1 MAAVLAVVFP
11 WAFPAATATIRP
23 PQVAGLPVP
32 DSAQDIAEN
41 RARSRAMPMFRPG
54 YLPPERDPSVEQDN
68 SGFRDVLYLFLRSW
82 PYIRYYF
89 LGRWWIRGKGIG
101 SETAEVLA
109 SEGYSFAYAPFLVS
123 AVAFAGPLTGY
134 VPATLEWPWFL
145 MYIPTITIAVSMF
158 GLAFAPRGRW
168 QATSIAAVILSG
180 IGVVTFSGF
189 FMDGWP
195 PKLYGTAVIAA
206 CLFGWTVQFRIRH
219 NGEMRLEY
227 RIRAATHLVYF
238 YAINFGQRFL
248 GLALGLIYADLLNQ
262 NLLQGEPLAPSMQT
276 IAAFFGVPEWAYAS
290 VDDLTR
296 EQRVELMWLYV
307 KLDVL
312 VWVSQS
318 PLNSFINPYYN
329 LWIMQHINQDL
340 RVALVERWHQLSMS
354 YHSGHRTGD
363 SIFRIYQDSAMVTSV
378 IGHLIALTLATGSYL
393 VCVLLV
399 TLLSP
404 WLGLLAASLLIP
416 AFVWAYWAM
425 PRMRVRALA
434 YRAAASDV
442 TATIQE
448 TFGAIRL
455 IKAFGTAKRA
465 QKRFE
470 DDAIIAFNAAY
481 RVRNLVAVVTIVMYT
496 VAATFFIGGEFAMA
510 MWANRGDPTFAAG
523 LIGLLG
529 LSYLV
534 WNLATFRWTE
544 GQFRESSGDI
554 RLVLRGWMT
563 AQDMAMGLRRVFDI
577 LDIEPDVKDRVDAV
591 PVERFEREIRFD
603 NVRFAYEPGRPVL
616 DNVSFTAAPGTITA
630 IIGPTGSGKSTL
642 MTLLLRLYDVDAGAI
657 SIDGRDVR
665 DYQVESVRG
674 NIAIALQENVLFAM
688 SVRDN
693 IRYVAPGA
701 DDAAIHEAV
710 RVACMDDYVNGLPRG
725 LDTVLSDRG
734 GKLSTGQR
742 QRLSI
747 ARAVVRDTPILV
759 LDEPTAALDA
769 ATELKVMTNLAE
781 WGRGRAIFLI
791 THRISTI
798 RRADNILY
806 LDAGRIVESG
816 DHDTLM
822 DLDGGR
828 YRAFVEAESNLTG
841 SA

>member
-1 MAAVLAVVFP
+1 MAE
-11 WAFPAATATIRP
+11 I
-23 PQVAGLPVP
+23 
-32 DSAQDIAEN
+32 AQDIAEN
-41 RARSRAMPMFRPG
+41 RARSRALPMFGPG
-54 YLPPERDPSVEQDN
+54 YLPPERDPTVEEDK
-68 SGFRDVLYLFLRSW
+68 SSFRDVLYLFLRSW

-89 LGRWWIRGKGIG
+89 LGRWWIPGKGIG
-101 SETAEVLA
+101 TTTAEVLA
-109 SEGYSFAYAPFLVS
+109 SEGYSFAYAPFLVV
-123 AVAFAGPLTGY
+123 AVALAGPMTGF

-145 MYIPTITIAVSMF
+145 MYIPTATIAASMF
-158 GLAFAPRGRW
+158 GLVFSPHGRW
-168 QATSIAAVILSG
+168 QAGSIVAVILSG

-206 CLFGWTVQFRIRH
+206 CIFGWTVQFRIRRT
-219 NGEMRLEY
+219 GATRLEF

-248 GLALGLIYADLLNQ
+248 GLALGLILGDLVNQ
-262 NLLQGEPLAPSMQT
+262 NLLQGEPLAPSLQK
-276 IAAFFGVPEWAYAS
+276 IAMFFGVPEWAYAS
-290 VDDLTR
+290 VEELTR
-296 EQRVELMWLYV
+296 EQKVELMWLYV
-307 KLDVL
+307 KIELL
-312 VWVSQS
+312 IWVTQS
-318 PLNSFINPYYN
+318 PLGIINPYYN
-329 LWIMQHINQDL
+329 LWIMQQINQDL
-340 RVALVERWHQLSMS
+340 RIALVERWHQLSMS

-378 IGHLIALTLATGSYL
+378 IGHLIGLTLASGSYL
-393 VCVLLV
+393 TCVVLV
-399 TLLSP
+399 TLLNP
-404 WLGLLAASLLIP
+404 WLGLMAATLLIP
-416 AFVWAYWAM
+416 AFIWSYWGM

-448 TFGAIRL
+448 TFGAIKL
-455 IKAFGTAKRA
+455 IKAFGTRKRA
-465 QKRFE
+465 QDRFE
-470 DDAIIAFNAAY
+470 QDAVVAFNAAY
-481 RVRNLVAVVTIVMYT
+481 RVRNLIAVVTIVMYT
-496 VAATFFIGGEFAMA
+496 LAATFFIGGEFAMA
-510 MWANRGDPTFAAG
+510 LWANRGDPVFAAE

-529 LSYLV
+529 LSYVV
-534 WNLATFRWTE
+534 WNLATFRWGE
-544 GQFRESSGDI
+544 AQFRESSGDI
-554 RLVLRGWMT
+554 RGVLRGWMA

-577 LDIEPDVKDRVDAV
+577 LDIEPDVKDRADAV
-591 PVERFEREIRFD
+591 PMQRFEREIRFD
-603 NVRFAYEPGRPVL
+603 NVRFAYGPGRPVL
-616 DNVSFTAAPGTITA
+616 ENVSFTAEPGTITA

-657 SIDGRDVR
+657 SIDDRDIR
-665 DYQVESVRG
+665 DYQVESLRG
-674 NIAIALQENVLFAM
+674 NIGIALQENVLFAM

-701 DDAAIHEAV
+701 DDAAIREAV

-769 ATELKVMTNLAE
+769 ATEHRVMTNLAE

-806 LDAGRIVESG
+806 LDGGHIAERGN
-816 DHDTLM
+816 HDTLM
-822 DLDGGR
+822 ALEDGR
-828 YRAFVEAESNLTG
+828 YRAFVDAESHLTDHTKG
-841 SA
+841 TA

>member
-1 MAAVLAVVFP
+1 MRLP
-11 WAFPAATATIRP
+11 W
-23 PQVAGLPVP
+23 GGDMS

-41 RARSRAMPMFRPG
+41 RARSRVLPMFGPG
-54 YLPPERDPSVEQDN
+54 YLPPELNPSAEQDK

-89 LGRWWIRGKGIG
+89 LGRWWVPAKGIG
-101 SETAEVLA
+101 TETAEVLA
-109 SEGYSFAYAPFLVS
+109 SEGYSFAYAPFLVTGI
-123 AVAFAGPLTGY
+123 VIAGPLTGF

-145 MYIPTITIAVSMF
+145 MYIPTIAIAGSMY
-158 GLAFAPRGRW
+158 GLAFAPSGRW
-168 QATSIAAVILSG
+168 QVASIGAVILSG

-206 CLFGWTVQFRIRH
+206 CIFGWTVQFRIRR
-219 NGEMRLEY
+219 NGATRLEF
-227 RIRAATHLVYF
+227 RVRAATHLVYF

-248 GLALGLIYADLLNQ
+248 ALALALILGDLVNQ
-262 NLLQGEPLAPSMQT
+262 NLLQGAPLAPSLQK
-276 IAAFFGVPEWAYAS
+276 IAMFFGVPEWAYSS
-290 VDDLTR
+290 VEELTR
-296 EQRVELMWLYV
+296 EQKVELMWLYV
-307 KLDVL
+307 KIELL
-312 VWVSQS
+312 IWVTQS
-318 PLNSFINPYYN
+318 PLNTFVNPYYN
-329 LWIMQHINQDL
+329 MWIMQQINQDL

-378 IGHLIALTLATGSYL
+378 IGHLLAMTLACGSYL
-393 VCVLLV
+393 TCVVLV
-399 TLLSP
+399 TLLSH
-404 WLGLLAASLLIP
+404 WLGLMAATLLIP
-416 AFVWAYWAM
+416 AFMWSYWAM

-448 TFGAIRL
+448 AFGAIRL
-455 IKAFGTAKRA
+455 VKAFCTRERA

-470 DDAIIAFNAAY
+470 DDAILAFNAAY
-481 RVRNLVAVVTIVMYT
+481 RVRTLIALVTIVMYT
-496 VAATFFIGGEFAMA
+496 LAATFFIGGEFAMA
-510 MWANRGDPTFAAG
+510 MWANRGDPVFAAE

-529 LSYLV
+529 LSYVV
-534 WNLATFRWTE
+534 WNLATFRWAE

-554 RLVLRGWMT
+554 RWVLRGWMM

-577 LDIEPDVKDRVDAV
+577 LDIEPDVKDRPDAV
-591 PVERFEREIRFD
+591 PMERFEREIRFD
-603 NVRFAYEPGRPVL
+603 NVRFAYEPDRPVL
-616 DNVSFTAAPGTITA
+616 DDVSFTAGPGTITA
-630 IIGPTGSGKSTL
+630 IVGPTGSGKSTL
-642 MTLLLRLYDVDAGAI
+642 MTLLLRLYDTQAGSI
-657 SIDGRDVR
+657 TIDGRDIR
-665 DYQVESVRG
+665 DYQVESLRG
-674 NIAIALQENVLFAM
+674 NVAIALQENVLFAM

-693 IRYVAPGA
+693 IRYVAPA
-701 DDAAIHEAV
+701 SDDAAVREAV

-747 ARAVVRDTPILV
+747 ARAIIRDTPILI

-769 ATELKVMTNLAE
+769 STEHNVMTNLAE

-806 LDAGRIVESG
+806 LDGGRIVERG

-822 DLDGGR
+822 GIEGGR
-828 YRAFVEAESNLTG
+828 YRAFVDAESHLTG
-841 SA
+841 TA

>member
-1 MAAVLAVVFP
+1 MA
-11 WAFPAATATIRP
+11 
-23 PQVAGLPVP
+23 
-32 DSAQDIAEN
+32 DNAQDIAAN
-41 RARSRAMPMFRPG
+41 RARSRAMPMFGPG
-54 YLPPERDPSVEQDN
+54 YLPPERKPDADTDN

-89 LGRWWIRGKGIG
+89 LGRWWIPGKGIG
-101 SETAEVLA
+101 NATAEVLA
-109 SEGYSFAYAPFLVS
+109 SEGYSFAYAPFLVC
-123 AVAFAGPLTGY
+123 AVAFAGPATGY

-145 MYIPTITIAVSMF
+145 MYIPTASIAVSMF
-158 GLAFAPRGRW
+158 GLAFAPPGRW
-168 QATSIAAVILSG
+168 QMTSIAATILSG

-195 PKLYGTAVIAA
+195 PKLYGTAVLAA
-206 CLFGWTVQFRIRH
+206 CIFGWTVQFRIRH
-219 NGEMRLEY
+219 DGETRLEF
-227 RIRAATHLVYF
+227 RVRAATHLVYF

-248 GLALGLIYADLLNQ
+248 GLALGLILGDLINQ
-262 NLLQGEPLAPSMQT
+262 NLLQGEPLAPSLQK
-276 IAAFFGVPEWAYAS
+276 IAMFFGVPEWAYTATEE
-290 VDDLTR
+290 LTR
-296 EQRVELMWLYV
+296 EQKVELMWLYV
-307 KLDVL
+307 KIELL
-312 VWVSQS
+312 IWVTQS
-318 PLNSFINPYYN
+318 PISTFVNPYYN

-378 IGHLIALTLATGSYL
+378 IGHLLAMTLATGSYL
-393 VCVLLV
+393 TCVVLV

-404 WLGLLAASLLIP
+404 WLGLMAATLLIP
-416 AFVWAYWAM
+416 GFMWAYWAM

-434 YRAAASDV
+434 YRGAASDV

-448 TFGAIRL
+448 TFGAMKL
-455 IKAFGTAKRA
+455 IKAFGTKERA

-481 RVRNLVAVVTIVMYT
+481 RVRILIAYVTIVMYT
-496 VAATFFIGGEFAMA
+496 LAASFFIGGEFAMA
-510 MWANRGDPTFAAG
+510 MWSHRGDPMFATQ
-523 LIGLLG
+523 LVGLLG
-529 LSYLV
+529 LSYVV
-534 WNLATFRWTE
+534 WNLATFRWAQA
-544 GQFRESSGDI
+544 QFGESSGDI
-554 RLVLRGWMT
+554 RWVLRGWMM

-577 LDIEPDVKDRVDAV
+577 LDLEPDVKDRPGAV
-591 PVERFEREIRFD
+591 PMTRFEREIRFE

-616 DNVSFTAAPGTITA
+616 DNASFAATPGSITA

-642 MTLLLRLYDVDAGAI
+642 MALLLRLYDTQAGTI

-665 DYQVESVRG
+665 DYLVETLRA

-701 DDAAIHEAV
+701 DDAAVREAV
-710 RVACMDDYVNGLPRG
+710 RVACMDDYVNSLPRG

-747 ARAVVRDTPILV
+747 ARAVVRDTPILA

-769 ATELKVMTNLAE
+769 ATERKVMTNLAE
-781 WGRGRAIFLI
+781 WGRERAIFVI

-798 RRADNILY
+798 RLADNIVY
-806 LDAGRIVESG
+806 LDGGRIVESG
-816 DHDTLM
+816 DHETLM
-822 DLDGGR
+822 GLEGGR
-828 YRAFVEAESNLTG
+828 YRAFVDAESNLAGT
-841 SA
+841 A

>member
-1 MAAVLAVVFP
+1 
-11 WAFPAATATIRP
+11 
-23 PQVAGLPVP
+23 
-32 DSAQDIAEN
+32 
-41 RARSRAMPMFRPG
+41 MFGPG
-54 YLPPERDPSVEQDN
+54 HLPPERIPGVESDQ

-89 LGRWWIRGKGIG
+89 LGRWWVPGKGIG

-109 SEGYSFAYAPFLVS
+109 SEGYSLAYAPFLVT
-123 AVAFAGPLTGY
+123 AIALVGPMTGY

-145 MYIPTITIAVSMF
+145 MYIPTITISAAMF
-158 GLAFAPRGRW
+158 GIAFAPKGRW
-168 QATSIAAVILSG
+168 QAGSIAAVILSG

-206 CLFGWTVQFRIRH
+206 CIFGWTVQFRIRS
-219 NGEMRLEY
+219 NGEARLEF
-227 RIRAATHLVYF
+227 RVRAATHLVYF

-248 GLALGLIYADLLNQ
+248 GLALGLILGDLVNQ
-262 NLLQGEPLAPSMQT
+262 NLLQGEPLAPSLQEVAM
-276 IAAFFGVPEWAYAS
+276 FFGVPEWAYSS
-290 VDDLTR
+290 VDELTR
-296 EQRVELMWLYV
+296 AQKVELMWLYV
-307 KLDVL
+307 KIELL
-312 VWVSQS
+312 VWVTQS
-318 PLNSFINPYYN
+318 PLNTFVNPYYN
-329 LWIMQHINQDL
+329 LWIMQQINQGL
-340 RVALVERWHQLSMS
+340 RIALVERWHQLSMS

-378 IGHLIALTLATGSYL
+378 IGHLIGLTLATGSYL
-393 VCVLLV
+393 TCVVLV

-404 WLGLLAASLLIP
+404 WLGLMAATLLIP
-416 AFVWAYWAM
+416 AFIWSYWAM

-455 IKAFGTAKRA
+455 IKAFGTRKRA
-465 QKRFE
+465 QKSFE
-470 DDAIIAFNAAY
+470 DDATIAFNAAY
-481 RVRNLVAVVTIVMYT
+481 RVRILIAIVTIVMYT
-496 VAATFFIGGEFAMA
+496 IAATFFIGGEFAMA
-510 MWANRGDPTFAAG
+510 MWANRGDPAFAAE

-529 LSYLV
+529 LSYIV

-544 GQFRESSGDI
+544 AQFRESSHDI
-554 RLVLRGWMT
+554 RGVLRGWMT

-577 LDIEPDVKDRVDAV
+577 LDIEPDVQDRPDAA
-591 PVERFEREIRFD
+591 PMTGLQREVRFD

-616 DNVSFTAAPGTITA
+616 DDVSFSAEPGTITA

-642 MTLLLRLYDVDAGAI
+642 MTLLLRLYDTDAGTI

-665 DYQVESVRG
+665 DYQVETLRN
-674 NIAIALQENVLFAM
+674 NISIALQENVLFAM

-693 IRYVAPGA
+693 IRYVAPAA
-701 DDAAIHEAV
+701 DDAAVREAV

-747 ARAVVRDTPILV
+747 ARAVVRGTPILV

-781 WGRGRAIFLI
+781 WGRERAIFLV

-806 LDAGRIVESG
+806 LDGGRIVESG

-822 DLDGGR
+822 ALEGGR
-828 YRAFVEAESNLTG
+828 YRAFVEAESHLTG
-841 SA
+841 TA

>member
-1 MAAVLAVVFP
+1 VTDIV
-11 WAFPAATATIRP
+11 
-23 PQVAGLPVP
+23 
-32 DSAQDIAEN
+32 QDIADN
-41 RARSRAMPMFRPG
+41 RARSRALPMFGPG
-54 YLPPERDPSVEQDN
+54 DLPPELNPGIEQDK

-82 PYIRYYF
+82 PYIRYYL
-89 LGRWWIRGKGIG
+89 LGRWWVPGKGIG
-101 SETAEVLA
+101 NTTAEVLA
-109 SEGYSFAYAPFLVS
+109 SDGYSFAYAPFLVT
-123 AVAFAGPLTGY
+123 AVVLAGPVTGY

-145 MYIPTITIAVSMF
+145 MYIPTIAIATSMF
-158 GLAFAPRGRW
+158 GLAFAPPGRW
-168 QATSIAAVILSG
+168 QAASTVAVILSG

-189 FMDGWP
+189 FMEGWP
-195 PKLYGTAVIAA
+195 PKLYGAAVIAA
-206 CLFGWTVQFRIRH
+206 CIFGWTVQFRIRH
-219 NGEMRLEY
+219 NGETRLEF
-227 RIRAATHLVYF
+227 RVRAATHLVYF

-248 GLALGLIYADLLNQ
+248 ALALALILGDLVNQ
-262 NLLQGEPLAPSMQT
+262 NLLQGEPLAPSLQT
-276 IAAFFGVPEWAYAS
+276 IAMFFGVPEWAYSSAEE
-290 VDDLTR
+290 LTR
-296 EQRVELMWLYV
+296 EQKIELMWLYV
-307 KLDVL
+307 KIELL
-312 VWVSQS
+312 IWVTQS
-318 PLNSFINPYYN
+318 PLNTFVNPYYN
-329 LWIMQHINQDL
+329 MWIMQQINQDL
-340 RVALVERWHQLSMS
+340 RIALVERWHQLSMS

-363 SIFRIYQDSAMVTSV
+363 SIFRVYQDSAMVTSV
-378 IGHLIALTLATGSYL
+378 IGHLLAMTLATGSYL
-393 VCVLLV
+393 TCVVLV

-404 WLGLLAASLLIP
+404 WLGLMAATLLIP
-416 AFVWAYWAM
+416 GFMWAYWAM

-442 TATIQE
+442 TSTIQE
-448 TFGAIRL
+448 TFGAIKL
-455 IKAFGTAKRA
+455 IKAFGTNKRA

-481 RVRNLVAVVTIVMYT
+481 RVRILIALVTIVMYT
-496 VAATFFIGGEFAMA
+496 LAATFFIGGEFAMA
-510 MWANRGDPTFAAG
+510 MWANRGDPVFAAQ

-529 LSYLV
+529 LSYV
-534 WNLATFRWTE
+534 IWNLATFRWAE

-554 RLVLRGWMT
+554 RWVLRGWMM

-577 LDIEPDVKDRVDAV
+577 LDIEPDVKDNPDAV
-591 PVERFEREIRFD
+591 PMAGFQREIRFD

-616 DNVSFTAAPGTITA
+616 DNVSLSAVPGTITA

-642 MTLLLRLYDVDAGAI
+642 MTLLLRLYDTEAGTI
-657 SIDGRDVR
+657 SIDGRDIR
-665 DYQVESVRG
+665 DYEVESLRN
-674 NIAIALQENVLFAM
+674 NISIALQENVLFAM

-701 DDAAIHEAV
+701 DDNAVREAV

-747 ARAVVRDTPILV
+747 ARAVVRDTPILI

-769 ATELKVMTNLAE
+769 ATEHKVMTNLAE

-806 LDAGRIVESG
+806 LDAGHIVESG
-816 DHDTLM
+816 DHGTLM
-822 DLDGGR
+822 GIEDGR
-828 YRAFVEAESNLTG
+828 YRAFVDAESHLTG
-841 SA
+841 GV

>member
-1 MAAVLAVVFP
+1 
-11 WAFPAATATIRP
+11 
-23 PQVAGLPVP
+23 
-32 DSAQDIAEN
+32 
-41 RARSRAMPMFRPG
+41 MFGPG
-54 YLPPERDPSVEQDN
+54 HLPPELSPGVEQDK

-89 LGRWWIRGKGIG
+89 LGRWWIPGKDIG
-101 SETAEVLA
+101 STTAEVLA
-109 SEGYSFAYAPFLVS
+109 SEGYSFAYAPLLVV
-123 AVAFAGPLTGY
+123 AVALAGPMTGF
-134 VPATLEWPWFL
+134 VPATLGWPWFL
-145 MYIPTITIAVSMF
+145 MYIPTIAIAASMF
-158 GLAFAPRGRW
+158 GLAFAPPGRW
-168 QATSIAAVILSG
+168 QAASITAVILSG
-180 IGVVTFSGF
+180 IGVVTTTGF
-189 FMDGWP
+189 FMEGWP
-195 PKLYGTAVIAA
+195 PRLYGTAVIAA
-206 CLFGWTVQFRIRH
+206 CIFGWTVQFRIRH
-219 NGEMRLEY
+219 NGATRLEF
-227 RIRAATHLVYF
+227 RVRAATHLVYF

-248 GLALGLIYADLLNQ
+248 GLALGLILGDLVNQ
-262 NLLQGEPLAPSMQT
+262 NLLQGEPLAPTLQQVAM
-276 IAAFFGVPEWAYAS
+276 FFGVPEWAYTA
-290 VDDLTR
+290 VEELTE
-296 EQRVELMWLYV
+296 EQRTELMWLYV
-307 KLDVL
+307 KIIVIS
-312 VWVSQS
+312 WATQS
-318 PLNSFINPYYN
+318 PLNSFVNPYYN
-329 LWIMQHINQDL
+329 LWIMQQINQDL
-340 RVALVERWHQLSMS
+340 RMALVERWHQLSMS

-378 IGHLIALTLATGSYL
+378 IGHLVAMTLATGSYL
-393 VCVLLV
+393 TCVVLV
-399 TLLSP
+399 ALLSP
-404 WLGLLAASLLIP
+404 WLGLMAATLLIP
-416 AFVWAYWAM
+416 AFMWAYWAM

-448 TFGAIRL
+448 AFGAIKL
-455 IKAFGTAKRA
+455 IKAFGTRKRA
-465 QKRFE
+465 QRRFE
-470 DDAIIAFNAAY
+470 VDAVIAFNAAY
-481 RVRNLVAVVTIVMYT
+481 RVRILIAVVTIVMYT
-496 VAATFFIGGEFAMA
+496 LAATFFIGGEFAMA
-510 MWANRGDPTFAAG
+510 MWANRGNPAFAAE

-529 LSYLV
+529 LSYIV

-544 GQFRESSGDI
+544 DQFRESSGDI
-554 RLVLRGWMT
+554 RWVLRGWMM

-577 LDIEPDVKDRVDAV
+577 LDIEPDVKDRPDAR
-591 PVERFEREIRFD
+591 PMTSLQREIRFD

-616 DNVSFTAAPGTITA
+616 HDVSFTAEPGSITA

-642 MTLLLRLYDVDAGAI
+642 MTLLLRLYDTDAGSI
-657 SIDGRDVR
+657 SVDGRDVR
-665 DYQVESVRG
+665 DYRVESLRG

-701 DDAAIHEAV
+701 DDATVREAV
-710 RVACMDDYVNGLPRG
+710 RVACMDDYVNGLPQG
-725 LDTVLSDRG
+725 IDTVLSDRG

-769 ATELKVMTNLAE
+769 ATEHRVMTNLAE

-806 LDAGRIVESG
+806 LDDGHIVESG

-822 DLDGGR
+822 AVDDGR
-828 YRAFVEAESNLTG
+828 YRAFVEAESHLTG

>member
-1 MAAVLAVVFP
+1 MA
-11 WAFPAATATIRP
+11 
-23 PQVAGLPVP
+23 
-32 DSAQDIAEN
+32 DNAQDIAAN
-41 RARSRAMPMFRPG
+41 WARSRALPMFGPG
-54 YLPPERDPSVEQDN
+54 LLPPERMPGIETDA

-89 LGRWWIRGKGIG
+89 LGRWWIPGKGIG
-101 SETAEVLA
+101 NTTAEVLA
-109 SEGYSFAYAPFLVS
+109 SEGYSFAYAPFLV
-123 AVAFAGPLTGY
+123 AAIALAGPMTGY
-134 VPATLEWPWFL
+134 VPASLEWPWFL
-145 MYIPTITIAVSMF
+145 MYIPTAAIAASMF
-158 GLAFAPRGRW
+158 GLAFAPAGRW
-168 QATSIAAVILSG
+168 QAASITAVILSG
-180 IGVVTFSGF
+180 IGVVTTSGF

-206 CLFGWTVQFRIRH
+206 CIFGWIVQFRIRN
-219 NGEMRLEY
+219 NGTVRLEF

-248 GLALGLIYADLLNQ
+248 GLALGLILGDLVNQ
-262 NLLQGEPLAPSMQT
+262 NLLQGEPLAPSLQE
-276 IAAFFGVPEWAYAS
+276 IAMFFGVPEWAYTS
-290 VDDLTR
+290 VEELTR
-296 EQRVELMWLYV
+296 EQKVELMWLYV
-307 KLDVL
+307 KIELL
-312 VWVSQS
+312 IWVTQS
-318 PLNSFINPYYN
+318 PLNTFINPYYN
-329 LWIMQHINQDL
+329 MWIMQQINQDL
-340 RVALVERWHQLSMS
+340 RIALVERWHQLSMS

-378 IGHLIALTLATGSYL
+378 IGHLIGLTLASGSYL
-393 VCVLLV
+393 TCVVLV

-404 WLGLLAASLLIP
+404 WLGLMAATLLIP
-416 AFVWAYWAM
+416 AIIWSYWAM

-448 TFGAIRL
+448 AFGAIKL
-455 IKAFGTAKRA
+455 IKAFGTSARA

-470 DDAIIAFNAAY
+470 DDAVVAFNAAY
-481 RVRNLVAVVTIVMYT
+481 RVRILIAIVTIVMYT

-510 MWANRGDPTFAAG
+510 MWANRGDPVFAAE

-529 LSYLV
+529 LSYIV
-534 WNLATFRWTE
+534 WNLATFRWAE
-544 GQFRESSGDI
+544 AQFRESSGDI
-554 RLVLRGWMT
+554 RGVLRGWMT

-577 LDIEPDVKDRVDAV
+577 LDIEPDVKDRPDAV
-591 PVERFEREIRFD
+591 PMTGLEREIRFD
-603 NVRFAYEPGRPVL
+603 GVRFAYEPGRPVL
-616 DNVSFTAAPGTITA
+616 DDVSFTAEPGTITA

-642 MTLLLRLYDVDAGAI
+642 MSLLLRLYDAQAGTI
-657 SIDGRDVR
+657 SIDGRDIR
-665 DYQVESVRG
+665 DYQVESLRSS
-674 NIAIALQENVLFAM
+674 ISIALQENVLFAM

-701 DDAAIHEAV
+701 DDAAVREAV
-710 RVACMDDYVNGLPRG
+710 RVASMDDYVNGLPAG
-725 LDTVLSDRG
+725 LDTMLSDRG

-769 ATELKVMTNLAE
+769 ATELKVMTNLAQ
-781 WGRGRAIFLI
+781 WGRERAIFLI

-806 LDAGRIVESG
+806 LDGGRIVERG
-816 DHDTLM
+816 DHETLM
-822 DLDGGR
+822 GLEGGR
-828 YRAFVEAESNLTG
+828 YRAFVEAESHLTRPVG
-841 SA
+841 DV

>member
-1 MAAVLAVVFP
+1 
-11 WAFPAATATIRP
+11 
-23 PQVAGLPVP
+23 
-32 DSAQDIAEN
+32 
-41 RARSRAMPMFRPG
+41 MFGPG
-54 YLPPERDPSVEQDN
+54 YLPPERKPDADTDN
-68 SGFRDVLYLFLRSW
+68 SGFRDVVYLFLRSW

-89 LGRWWIRGKGIG
+89 LGRWWTPGKGIG
-101 SETAEVLA
+101 TTTAEVLA
-109 SEGYSFAYAPFLVS
+109 SDGYSFAYAPFLVA
-123 AVAFAGPLTGY
+123 AVAFAGPATGY

-145 MYIPTITIAVSMF
+145 MYIPAAAIAASMF
-158 GLAFAPRGRW
+158 GLAFAPAGQW

-180 IGVVTFSGF
+180 IAVVTSSGF

-195 PKLYGTAVIAA
+195 PKLYGAAIIAA
-206 CLFGWTVQFRIRH
+206 CIFGWSVQFRFRN
-219 NGEMRLEY
+219 NGGTRVEY
-227 RIRAATHLVYF
+227 RVRAATHLVYF

-262 NLLQGEPLAPSMQT
+262 NLLQGEPLAPSMQE
-276 IAAFFGVPEWAYAS
+276 IAAFLGVPEWAYAS
-290 VDDLTR
+290 VTELTR

-307 KLDVL
+307 KLDLL
-312 VWVSQS
+312 VWVTQS
-318 PLNSFINPYYN
+318 PLNTFINPYYN

-340 RVALVERWHQLSMS
+340 RIALVERWHQLSMS

-378 IGHLIALTLATGSYL
+378 IGHLIALTLASGSYV
-393 VCVLLV
+393 VCVVLV

-404 WLGLLAASLLIP
+404 WLGLMAASLLIP
-416 AFVWAYWAM
+416 AFMWAYWAM

-455 IKAFGTAKRA
+455 IKAFGTSGRA
-465 QKRFE
+465 QRRFE
-470 DDAIIAFNAAY
+470 GDAVVAFNAAY
-481 RVRNLVAVVTIVMYT
+481 RVRILIAVVTIVMYT

-510 MWANRGDPTFAAG
+510 IWANRGDPTFAVG

-529 LSYLV
+529 LSFIV

-544 GQFRESSGDI
+544 GQFRESSHDI
-554 RLVLRGWMT
+554 RGVLNGWMV

-577 LDIEPDVKDRVDAV
+577 LDIEPDVKDSPDAV
-591 PVERFEREIRFD
+591 PMERLDREIRFD
-603 NVRFAYEPGRPVL
+603 NVRFAYETGRPVL
-616 DNVSFTAAPGTITA
+616 DDVSFTAAPGTITA

-642 MTLLLRLYDVDAGAI
+642 MTLLLRLYDTDAGTI

-665 DYQVESVRG
+665 DYQVESLRSNV
-674 NIAIALQENVLFAM
+674 AIALQENVLFAM

-701 DDAAIHEAV
+701 DDATIREAV
-710 RVACMDDYVNGLPRG
+710 RVACMDDYVNGLPQG

-781 WGRGRAIFLI
+781 WGHGRAIFLI

-806 LDAGRIVESG
+806 LDGGRIVESG

-822 DLDGGR
+822 GLEDGR
-828 YRAFVEAESNLTG
+828 YRAFVDAESHLKGT
-841 SA
+841 A

>member
-1 MAAVLAVVFP
+1 
-11 WAFPAATATIRP
+11 
-23 PQVAGLPVP
+23 
-32 DSAQDIAEN
+32 
-41 RARSRAMPMFRPG
+41 MFGPG
-54 YLPPERDPSVEQDN
+54 YLPPERKPDADTDN
-68 SGFRDVLYLFLRSW
+68 SGFRDVVYLFLRSW

-89 LGRWWIRGKGIG
+89 LGRWWTPGKGIG
-101 SETAEVLA
+101 TTTAEVLA
-109 SEGYSFAYAPFLVS
+109 SDGYSFAYAPFLVA
-123 AVAFAGPLTGY
+123 AVAFAGPATGY

-145 MYIPTITIAVSMF
+145 MYIPAAAIAASMF
-158 GLAFAPRGRW
+158 GLAFAPAGQW

-180 IGVVTFSGF
+180 IAVVTSSGF

-195 PKLYGTAVIAA
+195 PKLYGAAIIAA
-206 CLFGWTVQFRIRH
+206 CIFGWSVQFRFRN
-219 NGEMRLEY
+219 NGGTRLEY
-227 RIRAATHLVYF
+227 RVRAATHLVYF

-262 NLLQGEPLAPSMQT
+262 NLLQGEPLAPSMQE
-276 IAAFFGVPEWAYAS
+276 IAAFLGVPEWAYAS
-290 VDDLTR
+290 VTELTR
-296 EQRVELMWLYV
+296 EQKVELMWLYV
-307 KLDVL
+307 KLDLL
-312 VWVSQS
+312 VWVTQS
-318 PLNSFINPYYN
+318 PLNTFINPYYN

-340 RVALVERWHQLSMS
+340 RIALVERWHQLSMS

-378 IGHLIALTLATGSYL
+378 IGHLIALTLASGSYV
-393 VCVLLV
+393 VCVVLV

-404 WLGLLAASLLIP
+404 WLGLMAASLLIP
-416 AFVWAYWAM
+416 AFMWAYWAM

-455 IKAFGTAKRA
+455 IKAFGTAGRA
-465 QKRFE
+465 QRRFE
-470 DDAIIAFNAAY
+470 GDAVVAFNAAY
-481 RVRNLVAVVTIVMYT
+481 RVRILIAVVTIVMYT

-510 MWANRGDPTFAAG
+510 IWANRGDPTFAVG

-529 LSYLV
+529 LSFIV

-544 GQFRESSGDI
+544 GQFRESSHDI
-554 RLVLRGWMT
+554 RGVLNGWMV

-577 LDIEPDVKDRVDAV
+577 LDIEPDVKDSPDAV
-591 PVERFEREIRFD
+591 PMERLDREIRFD
-603 NVRFAYEPGRPVL
+603 NVRFAYETGRPVL
-616 DNVSFTAAPGTITA
+616 DDVSFTAAPGTITA

-642 MTLLLRLYDVDAGAI
+642 MTLLLRLYDTDAGTI

-665 DYQVESVRG
+665 DYQVESLRSNV
-674 NIAIALQENVLFAM
+674 AIALQENVLFAM

-693 IRYVAPGA
+693 IRYVAPGS
-701 DDAAIHEAV
+701 DDATIREAV
-710 RVACMDDYVNGLPRG
+710 RVACMDDYVNGLPQG

-781 WGRGRAIFLI
+781 WGHGRAIFLI

-806 LDAGRIVESG
+806 LDGGRIVESG

-822 DLDGGR
+822 GLEDGR
-828 YRAFVEAESNLTG
+828 YRAFVDAESHLKGT
-841 SA
+841 A